1 VAEILFD
8 RSIPFHPEKL
18 VFYTC
23 QGAGIHKATLPKNL
37 SRFIEKKQSLDSK
50 TTVKK
55 LYN

>member
-1 VAEILFD
+1 VAEILFN
-8 RSIPFHPEKL
+8 RSIPFHPEKP

-23 QGAGIHKATLPKNL
+23 QGAGIQKATLPTNL